1 MTFQLPVTL
10 PARAACTHQQAEP
23 CLACAL
29 PRLERPDPG
38 ACPVCSQRIP
48 PGGRCPNELC
58 HSRQRRVSRIHAIA
72 YQSGSLRGA
81 IYAYKYR
88 DVRDWALTFGQL
100 LLAWLDETLT
110 GDPPDLIVANP
121 SFVGPGG
128 QRFAHTE
135 AVLDAA
141 AKQAR
146 GRSSAGP
153 GWRIDTGTPRAIV
166 KSRATL
172 QSADM
177 EAWSK
182 SASAAD
188 LLDALRVP
196 DPARTTGKNVL
207 VYDDICTTGRQAD
220 AVAGC
225 LLDQGGAARVEA
237 VVLARAPWRR

>member
-1 MTFQLPVTL
+1 MSYQLPVML
-10 PARAACTHQQAEP
+10 PARDACEHAQTQP

-29 PRLERPDPG
+29 PRLERPGPS
-38 ACPVCSQRIP
+38 ACPVCCQRVP
-48 PGGRCPNELC
+48 PSGVCPNELC
-58 HSRQRRVSRIHAIA
+58 HSRRRRVGRIHAIA
-72 YQSGSLRGA
+72 YQAGPLRSA
-81 IYAYKYR
+81 IYSYKYR
-88 DVRDWALTFGQL
+88 DVRAWSVLFGQL
-100 LLAWLDETLT
+100 LLAWLDETMA

-128 QRFAHTE
+128 QRFPHTE

-141 AKQAR
+141 AHQVVGR
-146 GRSSAGP
+146 GSAAP
-153 GWRIDTGTPRAIV
+153 YWQFDAGTPRAIV

-188 LLDALRVP
+188 LRDALRVP
-196 DPARTTGKNVL
+196 DPARTAGKYVL
-207 VYDDICTTGRQAD
+207 VYDDICTTGGQLD

-225 LLDQGGAARVEA
+225 LRDRGGAARVEA
-237 VVLARAPWRR
+237 IVLARAPWRR